1 MQIDPVHG
9 IFFDGKQDKHTK
21 IINFDEETNRR
32 YPAEISEELYTGL
45 LLGSRLANTYFTSHR
60 RSQGRNKSLLK

>member
-9 IFFDGKQDKHTK
+9 IFSDGKQDKHIK

-32 YPAEISEELYTGL
+32 YPAEISEELYT
-45 LLGSRLANTYFTSHR
+45 
-60 RSQGRNKSLLK
+60 